1 MDRYD
6 QSRRILAIGIS
17 ALAGFVDATG
27 FLAADRYFVSFMS
40 GNTTRLAVDL
50 VTNAR
55 QALIPLGLIGGFVIG
70 VTVGAIVS
78 DRAGQWRKTAVL
90 VLATVLLG
98 CALLTSRFDN
108 TAMMMACMVL
118 AMGVLNNSFRR
129 NGEVAVGV
137 TYMTGALV
145 RIGQGIAARLQGRSL
160 PGWRMTLALWLGLVC
175 GAIAGAA
182 AYHTAEWA
190 ALGSAIFWVSALT
203 LWAYRIETMR
213 PIR

>member
-1 MDRYD
+1 MDNYD
-6 QSRRILAIGIS
+6 PSRRILAIGIT
-17 ALAGFVDATG
+17 ALAGFVDAAG
-27 FLAADRYFVSFMS
+27 FLAGDRYFVSFMS

-50 VTNAR
+50 VTDLA

-70 VTVGAIVS
+70 VTAGAIVS

-90 VLATVLLG
+90 TLASALLG
-98 CALLTSRFDN
+98 AALLAHSFGF
-108 TAMMMACMVL
+108 AGAMMACMVL

-145 RIGQGIAARLQGRSL
+145 RIGQVIAAGLQGRSL
-160 PGWRMTLALWLGLVC
+160 PGWRMTLALWLGLVS

-182 AYHTAEWA
+182 VYLTAETAAFGAAFVWA
-190 ALGSAIFWVSALT
+190 ACLA
-203 LWAYRIETMR
+203 LWARWIESSAPT
-213 PIR
+213 P